1 MREKI
6 SAFIKFIAVIVGFLM
21 AFWGICGA
29 YGVYV
34 GSEGVEVATTISR
47 LIVAVIGAGIA
58 FGGVL
63 IGNIVNR

>member
-6 SAFIKFIAVIVGFLM
+6 SSLIKFLAVIVGFLM

-29 YGVYV
+29 YGVYF
-34 GSEGVEVATTISR
+34 GSDGADIALTIGR
-47 LIVAVIGAGIA
+47 LVIAAIGAGIA

-63 IGNIVNR
+63 VGNIVNR